1 MDPRSDRPGND
12 ELERERREALRRV
25 ERGSRSPLSDKNLPN
40 ALRAISIALAL
51 LGILGWWFVTQSQ
64 KTQMDEPADSPPR
77 AAAPAKSAATDA
89 KTSPATSAAKPAIGS
104 YGDRDR
110 SRPLDR
116 ERPDG
121 R

>member
-12 ELERERREALRRV
+12 ELERERRETLRRV
-25 ERGSRSPLSDKNLPN
+25 ERGSRSPFSDKNLPN

-51 LGILGWWFVTQSQ
+51 LGILGWWFVTQAQ
-64 KTQMDEPADSPPR
+64 KRQMDEPADSPPR
-77 AAAPAKSAATDA
+77 AAAPAKSAETDA
-89 KTSPATSAAKPAIGS
+89 KTSPATSAAKPTIGS

-116 ERPDG
+116 DRPEG